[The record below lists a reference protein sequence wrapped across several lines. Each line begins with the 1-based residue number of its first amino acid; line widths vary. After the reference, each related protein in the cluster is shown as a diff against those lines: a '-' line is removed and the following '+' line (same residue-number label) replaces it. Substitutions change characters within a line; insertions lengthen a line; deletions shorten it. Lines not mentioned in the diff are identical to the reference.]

1 MDKDQIVRNFLPK
14 IKAIAIN
21 LLNTLP
27 KSVDLD
33 DLIQEG
39 VIGLLQSYERYDPTH
54 GATFYTYALTR
65 IKGSML
71 DYLRKIDWLPKEIR
85 HLIKKYED
93 FVYKHQDENFTDEE
107 IAKELDVEFS
117 DIQKIKYSINK
128 SQILE
133 LDNYLL
139 NIGEDFI
146 EAKERNN
153 EDDPEISAYKE
164 IMENQLKEQIKTLK
178 EKEQL
183 VLSLY
188 YEKELT
194 FKEIGEVIGVSESR
208 ISQIHSSIII
218 KLKKKMNQGDD

>member
-1 MDKDQIVRNFLPK
+1 
-14 IKAIAIN
+14 
-21 LLNTLP
+21 
-27 KSVDLD
+27 
-33 DLIQEG
+33 
-39 VIGLLQSYERYDPTH
+39 
-54 GATFYTYALTR
+54 
-65 IKGSML
+65 
-71 DYLRKIDWLPKEIR
+71 
-85 HLIKKYED
+85 
-93 FVYKHQDENFTDEE
+93 
-107 IAKELDVEFS
+107 
-117 DIQKIKYSINK
+117 
-128 SQILE
+128 

>member
-164 IMENQLKEQIKTLK
+164 IMENQLKEHIKTLK